1 MSDAGRILVTGP
13 TGTVGGPLLE
23 QLAARGLPVVAGAR
37 DPAVVPSPVER
48 VALDFTRSETF
59 DAALTGVDR
68 VFLMR
73 PPAISDAVRYIRP
86 FIVAAGR
93 HGVRHVVFLS
103 VMGVNRALPH
113 WRTEQDLRAS
123 TMGWTFL
130 RPSFFAQNLET
141 AYRADIR
148 EHDAIRVPA
157 GRGRSSFLDTRDVA
171 AVAALVLGDP
181 VPHAGRAYTLTGP
194 AALDYHRVASM
205 LSAELGRAIHYTP
218 PTLLGY
224 RRELLR
230 QGYPA
235 DYATVQ
241 LVINLVARL
250 GLAARVTDT
259 TERLLGR
266 PATALAT
273 YLHDRRDRWSAD

>member
-1 MSDAGRILVTGP
+1 MSYAERILVTGP
-13 TGTVGGPLLE
+13 TGTVGGPLLAHVTE
-23 QLAARGLPVVAGAR
+23 RGLPVVAGAR
-37 DPAVVPSPVER
+37 EPAVVPADVEC
-48 VALDFTRSETF
+48 VALDFTRPETF

-73 PPAISDAVRYIRP
+73 PPAISDAVRHIRP
-86 FIVAAGR
+86 FIAAASR

-113 WRTEQDLRAS
+113 WRVEQDLVAT

-148 EHDAIRVPA
+148 DHDAIRVPA
-157 GRGRSSFLDTRDVA
+157 GRGRTSFVDTRDVA

-181 VPHAGRAYTLTGP
+181 APHAGRAYTLTGP
-194 AALDYHRVASM
+194 AALDYHQVASM
-205 LSAELGRAIHYTP
+205 LSAELGRAIGYAP

-241 LVINLVARL
+241 LVINVVARL

-273 YLHDRRDRWSAD
+273 YLHDRRDRWTAD